1 MVNIIVC
8 DDEAVFL
15 DIVSDEVSKV
25 MSKHNLEY
33 QCIKFKSSCDFVELI
48 DKGDTEKN
56 IFPTENAITFVLCLK
71 TAQFKAVSSYAPNC
85 C

>member
-15 DIVSDEVSKV
+15 DIISDEANRV

-33 QCIKFKSSCDFVELI
+33 QCIKFRSSSD
-48 DKGDTEKN
+48 GDV
-56 IFPTENAITFVLCLK
+56 FLR
-71 TAQFKAVSSYAPNC
+71 
-85 C
+85 